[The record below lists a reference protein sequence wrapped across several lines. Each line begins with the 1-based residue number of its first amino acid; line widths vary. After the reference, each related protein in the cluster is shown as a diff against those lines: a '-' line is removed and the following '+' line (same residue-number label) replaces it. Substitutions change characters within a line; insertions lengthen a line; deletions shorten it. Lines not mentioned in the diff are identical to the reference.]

1 MAEEPITTIELNQNI
16 RFDLIN
22 TADENLARHLG
33 IYFVKEGHTE
43 EIDHYTASLHAMRV
57 CFSHTVMIDNFEL
70 FSAPVRKYLERAG
83 DTVEWLDYLLAML
96 QGIVEKSKETPEHEI
111 ENLKL
116 RVRQQS
122 YAFDDVGYSVY
133 FISANEIRVLSSLGD
148 ISEARVLNQ
157 HELYSPEWI
166 KLQVERYRLE
176 RLPLRECSICGIGVG
191 FTVSADFRIVG
202 VDSRCNCTT
211 HYAGLRPSSYQDIS
225 HEITMQPTVEGKH
238 RIAAKMGLFGPNPPE
253 YAGKQ
258 PTATGADVIVI

>member
-1 MAEEPITTIELNQNI
+1 MAKSSIRTIELNQNI
-16 RFDLIN
+16 RVNLIN
-22 TADENLARHLG
+22 AADEGLAENIG
-33 IYFVKEGHTE
+33 IYFLKSGPTE
-43 EIDHYTASLHAMRV
+43 EVAYYTASIHLSLV
-57 CFSHTVMIDNFEL
+57 CRFPAAAIDSFER
-70 FSAPVRKYLERAG
+70 FSAPVQKYLERAG
-83 DTVEWLDYLLAML
+83 DTLEWLDYLLAML
-96 QGIVEKSKETPEHEI
+96 QGIVAKSNETPEHRI

-116 RVRQQS
+116 RVKQHS

-133 FISANEIRVLSSLGD
+133 FISADEIRVLSSLGD

-176 RLPLRECSICGIGVG
+176 HLPLRECSICGIGVG
-191 FTVSADFRIVG
+191 FTISADNRIVG

-225 HEITMQPTVEGKH
+225 HEITLQPTVEGKH

-253 YAGKQ
+253 YAGKE
-258 PTATGADVIVI
+258 PVATSSDVIVI